1 MRNDKALSIIVPFY
15 NVEDY
20 IGDCLDSLLQTT
32 GIEQT
37 EIILVDDGSTDRT
50 GEIAASYSRQ
60 YEFMKYHHINN
71 SGPATARNYGIKK
84 AEGPYIFFC
93 DSDDKVV
100 AENFAS
106 VIDLV
111 KTINVDMI
119 TWNAGRITK
128 EGYSSDERNK
138 DYFDHVGLNESDGI
152 LTGRQIVE
160 KQLRCRGDYPATIWL
175 GAYRRDFLL
184 KNDLFFEDGLLH
196 EDELWSHQVLLKAE
210 TVQYINKKVYL
221 YRNRPGS
228 VMNPI
233 NEDMTKRIESVI
245 YVYTALYKLCDE
257 EMKDDPVKKLYEANL
272 TRRYMYMIYLY
283 RFYRNG
289 YGNRIDIKLLWE
301 KNDSI
306 KYKIKLLLLI
316 AHGRLSCLFGGIDLG
331 SSKCR

>member
-1 MRNDKALSIIVPFY
+1 MKNDKALSIIVPFY
-15 NVEDY
+15 NVEEY
-20 IGDCLDSLLQTT
+20 IGDCLDSLLQTPN
-32 GIEQT
+32 IEET
-37 EIILVDDGSTDRT
+37 EIIMVDDGSTDRS
-50 GEIAASYSRQ
+50 GEIAESYSQR
-60 YEFMKYHHINN
+60 YGFIEYHHINN

-84 AEGPYIFFC
+84 AEGKYIFFC
-93 DSDDKVV
+93 DSDDKVIS
-100 AENFAS
+100 ENFTL

-111 KTINVDMI
+111 KTITVDML

-128 EGYSSDERNK
+128 EGYPSSEKNK
-138 DYFDHVGLNESDGI
+138 DYFDHIGLSENDGI
-152 LTGRQIVE
+152 LTGPQIVE
-160 KQLRCRGDYPATIWL
+160 KQLRFRGDYPATIWL

-184 KNDLFFEDGLLH
+184 MNNLFFEDDLLH

-210 TVQYINKKVYL
+210 TVQYINKRVYL

-245 YVYTALYKLCDE
+245 YVYTSLYKLCDDV
-257 EMKDDPVKKLYEANL
+257 MSDDPIKRLYEANL

-289 YGNRIDIKLLWE
+289 YGNRIDTKLLWE

-316 AHGRLSCLFGGIDLG
+316 AHGHISCLFCG
-331 SSKCR
+331 KK